1 MSVLD
6 KKMLLLDL
14 ETKLNAYIPANTVR
28 QITYD
33 LGEIMMKYEVETV
46 EDKNEICE
54 DESQQLLKMFI
65 DAKSIEGKSKAT
77 TEHYRYVLQRMIH
90 DIKVPVR
97 KITVYH
103 LRQYMMTEKDRGIS
117 MNTIRGNNNAYSSF
131 FTWLHKEG
139 LIESNPTANISTI
152 KARPEEEE
160 PFTDEEI
167 QLIKEAARNEFQLAM
182 VYFLLQTGCRISE
195 VCNLN
200 IDDLDFHDLKLN
212 VVGKGD
218 KVREVYMDKVTALML
233 KRYLDTRKDNHP
245 ALFYNNR
252 KGDRY
257 TPGGIRRMLKSLEE
271 RSRVKGVHPHRF
283 RHTFAT
289 NLTDRGMDIQ
299 EVSYILGHSK
309 LDTTMTYV
317 RVNKKNTEN
326 AYRKYACM

>member
-131 FTWLHKEG
+131 FT
-139 LIESNPTANISTI
+139 
-152 KARPEEEE
+152 
-160 PFTDEEI
+160 
-167 QLIKEAARNEFQLAM
+167 
-182 VYFLLQTGCRISE
+182 
-195 VCNLN
+195 
-200 IDDLDFHDLKLN
+200 
-212 VVGKGD
+212 
-218 KVREVYMDKVTALML
+218 
-233 KRYLDTRKDNHP
+233 
-245 ALFYNNR
+245 
-252 KGDRY
+252 
-257 TPGGIRRMLKSLEE
+257 
-271 RSRVKGVHPHRF
+271 
-283 RHTFAT
+283 
-289 NLTDRGMDIQ
+289 
-299 EVSYILGHSK
+299 
-309 LDTTMTYV
+309 
-317 RVNKKNTEN
+317 
-326 AYRKYACM
+326 

>member
-1 MSVLD
+1 
-6 KKMLLLDL
+6 
-14 ETKLNAYIPANTVR
+14 
-28 QITYD
+28 
-33 LGEIMMKYEVETV
+33 
-46 EDKNEICE
+46 
-54 DESQQLLKMFI
+54 
-65 DAKSIEGKSKAT
+65 
-77 TEHYRYVLQRMIH
+77 
-90 DIKVPVR
+90 
-97 KITVYH
+97 
-103 LRQYMMTEKDRGIS
+103 
-117 MNTIRGNNNAYSSF
+117 
-131 FTWLHKEG
+131 
-139 LIESNPTANISTI
+139 
-152 KARPEEEE
+152 
-160 PFTDEEI
+160 
-167 QLIKEAARNEFQLAM
+167 M

-245 ALFYNNR
+245 ALFYNKR

-271 RSRVKGVHPHRF
+271 RSHVKGVHPHRF